1 MIMVAGIV
9 LTVVVLMIG
18 FLLLVEQKE
27 ERLNDKTKKNKK
39 NKLPRTPETY
49 EKVIKFICDRRRKKQ
64 KYGSHMIKKGK
75 VNIMAGHIIDKD
87 NTTKAL
93 QSVNRLLSQS
103 LEVIKKVNEDE
114 QWNFCTDD
122 RLAHIVNDTERLTK
136 EVSKIV

>member
-49 EKVIKFICDRRRKKQ
+49 EKVIKFICDRRRKK
-64 KYGSHMIKKGK
+64 
-75 VNIMAGHIIDKD
+75 
-87 NTTKAL
+87 
-93 QSVNRLLSQS
+93 
-103 LEVIKKVNEDE
+103 
-114 QWNFCTDD
+114 
-122 RLAHIVNDTERLTK
+122 
-136 EVSKIV
+136 